1 MSALL
6 KWMSHIYH
14 RSSHLVPIIYYIA
27 TVVIGI
33 VSIYLFFHIQINS
46 RLQFIFG
53 DEYDGLIETVL
64 ISHWYH
70 VLRFEHLWNQPLYFH
85 PHEGVLGYNDGYLI
99 YGLLGSLFRWYGFN
113 ALEAQ
118 SLVHIL
124 VKATGFLSMVCLL
137 DRLQGRNIVN
147 PLGAALFT
155 LFISSSNQAVHGQLL
170 SVALSPLLAL
180 LAIKFVEA
188 IKSESQGATLL
199 TGFCFLTLLNGLF
212 LTGFYSA
219 WFFCL
224 FAVVYVLVLGMLS
237 TSEAKRILMSATRSW
252 KPMLALAGWFLLT
265 LVPFLF
271 VYVPTLISTGGQAYT
286 NQLAYS
292 LRLMDVINYGTGSML
307 WGGIYEIVSKSYPSL
322 FRGSEFI
329 VGFTP
334 DVLILLWCVML
345 IVIFTREFGERWL
358 VALVLATAIAGLLPV
373 SISRY
378 SLWYLVDTVIPGS
391 DGIRAISRFYL
402 FLTFPVAIIISAFFQ
417 RVCLAG
423 RLSKLVAVFMLSIL
437 CASQVNLAPPTRLN
451 VLRAMALLDRAKQVP
466 AGCDSFFVANPTVAP
481 RSEVDELYR
490 QNVEAMLLADSMN
503 VPTLNGFATFN
514 PDDWIFRQNEGYLGR
529 VEDYIK
535 KHGLENVCRYDIA
548 ENTWSAP

>member
-1 MSALL
+1 
-6 KWMSHIYH
+6 
-14 RSSHLVPIIYYIA
+14 
-27 TVVIGI
+27 
-33 VSIYLFFHIQINS
+33 
-46 RLQFIFG
+46 
-53 DEYDGLIETVL
+53 
-64 ISHWYH
+64 
-70 VLRFEHLWNQPLYFH
+70 
-85 PHEGVLGYNDGYLI
+85 
-99 YGLLGSLFRWYGFN
+99 
-113 ALEAQ
+113 
-118 SLVHIL
+118 
-124 VKATGFLSMVCLL
+124 
-137 DRLQGRNIVN
+137 
-147 PLGAALFT
+147 
-155 LFISSSNQAVHGQLL
+155 
-170 SVALSPLLAL
+170 
-180 LAIKFVEA
+180 
-188 IKSESQGATLL
+188 
-199 TGFCFLTLLNGLF
+199 
-212 LTGFYSA
+212 
-219 WFFCL
+219 
-224 FAVVYVLVLGMLS
+224 
-237 TSEAKRILMSATRSW
+237 
-252 KPMLALAGWFLLT
+252 
-265 LVPFLF
+265 
-271 VYVPTLISTGGQAYT
+271 
-286 NQLAYS
+286 
-292 LRLMDVINYGTGSML
+292 
-307 WGGIYEIVSKSYPSL
+307 
-322 FRGSEFI
+322 
-329 VGFTP
+329 
-334 DVLILLWCVML
+334 ML